1 MRCVVTVVDVR
12 ALALRLPRSMEH
24 LVHDRVKFRVKQ
36 VHDRVKF
43 RVKQIVYCAFSRDET
58 LMGFAL

>member
-12 ALALRLPRSMEH
+12 ALALRLPRSTEH

-43 RVKQIVYCAFSRDET
+43 RGSRSST
-58 LMGFAL
+58 VPSAATRR